1 MSAPAL
7 SPELAAKRDV
17 LLDFFRPWQGCV
29 VAYSGGVDSAVV
41 AQAAALVLR
50 ERALAVTGA
59 SPSLPEGELQAAAEL
74 ARRMGIR
81 HRVVHT
87 REFANPAY
95 VQNAPDRCYH
105 CKTELYTRLAAIARE
120 VGAEVIVNGANLDDQ
135 RDYRPGM
142 QAAAEHGVRSPL
154 VEAGFV
160 KADVRVL
167 AAHWELPVAEKPAA
181 PCLSSRVAYGEAVT
195 PERLRI
201 IEQAEQWLRRL
212 GLAELR
218 VRYHPGDLARIE
230 VPLSAIAQLVQ
241 PGVREALVQH
251 FRELGFRYVTL
262 DLAGF
267 RSGSLNVLVA
277 PEQLL
282 SPRRPHS

>member
-7 SPELAAKRDV
+7 SPELAAKRDA

-87 REFANPAY
+87 QEFANPAY

-154 VEAGFV
+154 VEAGIA
-160 KADVRVL
+160 KADVRLL

>member
-7 SPELAAKRDV
+7 SPELAAKRDA

-59 SPSLPEGELQAAAEL
+59 SPSLPQGELQAAAEL

-87 REFANPAY
+87 QEFANPNY

-154 VEAGFV
+154 VEAGLV
-160 KADVRVL
+160 KADVRLL

-241 PGVREALVQH
+241 PGLREALVQH